1 MTYRLHRHSQQ
12 GLALIMVLG
21 LVIFLSIIALNF
33 SDNQRVSTQVT
44 ANTLASASAQA
55 AADGAVHRMVL
66 SCPGRAQLTPKRR
79 SNSGNL
85 MV

>member
-44 ANTLASASAQA
+44 ANTLAS
-55 AADGAVHRMVL
+55 VKYCFT
-66 SCPGRAQLTPKRR
+66 SCSEKL
-79 SNSGNL
+79 
-85 MV
+85 